1 MFKIYNIKSRIIRE
15 NMNNKLFDKTI
26 EHVIKY
32 LNENIFFEK
41 YTRISGLLQNIES
54 RIKII
59 SLVIFLVGSVLS
71 KHILTLII
79 FNSIAL
85 ILAYLSNIPLL
96 QYLKRVYV
104 FIPIFAGIIA
114 IPVMFN
120 FMTPGKDVFVI
131 LNNPHISITYEGL
144 IYAITFTLRVA
155 TCVSFAVLIPITTQW
170 NKVTSAIHKLGVPEV
185 VITITNLAYRY
196 IFLLLNFVLD
206 MMYSRKSRVVNKL
219 GMVESWKEA
228 GKAIGALFIKTY
240 QMGGDTYYAMLSRG
254 YNGEIKHIYREE
266 IKIKDIAFLL
276 FSIIITAL
284 LVLFDRGIL

>member
-1 MFKIYNIKSRIIRE
+1 
-15 NMNNKLFDKTI
+15 MNNKLFDKTI

-32 LNENIFFEK
+32 LNESIFFEK
-41 YTRISGLLQNIES
+41 YTRTSGFLQNIES
-54 RIKII
+54 RVKII
-59 SLVIFLVGSVLS
+59 ALVVFLIGSVLS

-79 FNSIAL
+79 FNFTAL
-85 ILAYLSNIPLL
+85 LLAYLSNIPITL
-96 QYLKRVYV
+96 YLKRVYI

-114 IPVMFN
+114 IPAMFN
-120 FMTPGKDVFVI
+120 IVTPGKDIFVI
-131 LNNPHISITYEGL
+131 LNTPHISVTYEGIL
-144 IYAITFTLRVA
+144 YAITFTLRVT

-206 MMYSRKSRVVNKL
+206 MMYSRKSRVINKL

-240 QMGGDTYYAMLSRG
+240 EMGEDTYYAMLSRG
-254 YNGEIKHIYREE
+254 YSGEIKHIYREE
-266 IKIKDIAFLL
+266 IKMKDIIFLL
-276 FSIIITAL
+276 FSIITTAL

>member
-1 MFKIYNIKSRIIRE
+1 
-15 NMNNKLFDKTI
+15 MNNKLFDKTI

-32 LNENIFFEK
+32 LNESIFFEK
-41 YTRISGLLQNIES
+41 YTRTSGFLQNIES
-54 RIKII
+54 RVKII
-59 SLVIFLVGSVLS
+59 ALVVFLIGSVLS

-79 FNSIAL
+79 FNFTAL
-85 ILAYLSNIPLL
+85 LLAYLSNIPLTL
-96 QYLKRVYV
+96 YLKRVHI

-114 IPVMFN
+114 IPAMFN
-120 FMTPGKDVFVI
+120 IVTPGKDIFVI
-131 LNNPHISITYEGL
+131 LNTPHISVTYEGIL
-144 IYAITFTLRVA
+144 YAITFTLRVA

-206 MMYSRKSRVVNKL
+206 MMYSRKSRVINKL

-240 QMGGDTYYAMLSRG
+240 EMGEDTYYAMLSRG
-254 YNGEIKHIYREE
+254 YCGEINHIYREE
-266 IKIKDIAFLL
+266 IKIKDIMFLL
-276 FSIIITAL
+276 FSIITTAL

>member
-1 MFKIYNIKSRIIRE
+1 
-15 NMNNKLFDKTI
+15 MNNKLFDKTI
-26 EHVIKY
+26 EHVINY
-32 LNENIFFEK
+32 LNESIFFEK
-41 YTRISGLLQNIES
+41 YSKYPGILQNMES

-59 SLVIFLVGSVLS
+59 TLIIFIIGSVLS
-71 KHILTLII
+71 KNILTLIV

-85 ILAYLSNIPLL
+85 ILAYLSKIPLL
-96 QYLKRVYV
+96 QYLKRVYF

-120 FMTPGKDVFVI
+120 LMTPGKDLIII
-131 LNNPHISITYEGL
+131 LDSTHISITYEGVV
-144 IYAITFTLRVA
+144 YAITFTLRVA

-170 NKVTSAIHKLGVPEV
+170 NRVTSAMNKLGVPDV

-219 GMVESWKEA
+219 DMVESWKEA

-240 QMGGDTYYAMLSRG
+240 EMGEDVYYAMLSRG
-254 YNGEIKHIYREE
+254 YNGEIKHIYREQ
-266 IKIKDIAFLL
+266 IGIKDILFLL
-276 FSIIITAL
+276 FSIITTVS

>member
-1 MFKIYNIKSRIIRE
+1 
-15 NMNNKLFDKTI
+15 MNNKLFDKTI

-32 LNENIFFEK
+32 LNESIFFEK
-41 YTRISGLLQNIES
+41 YTRTPGFLQNIES
-54 RIKII
+54 RVKII
-59 SLVIFLVGSVLS
+59 ALVVFLIGSVLS
-71 KHILTLII
+71 KHISTLII
-79 FNSIAL
+79 FNFIAL
-85 ILAYLSNIPLL
+85 LLAYLSNIPITL
-96 QYLKRVYV
+96 YLKRVYI
-104 FIPIFAGIIA
+104 FIPIFAGIIV

-120 FMTPGKDVFVI
+120 IVTPGKDIFVI
-131 LNNPHISITYEGL
+131 LNTPHISITYEGIL
-144 IYAITFTLRVA
+144 YAITFTLRVA

-206 MMYSRKSRVVNKL
+206 MMYSRKSRVINKL

-240 QMGGDTYYAMLSRG
+240 EMGEDTYYAMLSRG
-254 YNGEIKHIYREE
+254 YSGEIKHIYREE
-266 IKIKDIAFLL
+266 IKMKDIIFLL
-276 FSIIITAL
+276 FSIITTAL